1 MYEKNFLMYL
11 DNIKDDL
18 IDLAIYTKGEKGQIV
33 ALKGLREYLIVKK
46 KVHDFYNSITQKQID
61 EIHAKG
67 KLTPL
72 EAVQLWEFHDLCVES
87 RKSILSKNRCEYFN
101 ENCHECLMETA
112 LHKLEHDNIDFK
124 TTNSVVKEKEKNKII

>member
-1 MYEKNFLMYL
+1 MYEKIFLMYL
-11 DNIKDDL
+11 DNIEDDL
-18 IDLAIYTKGEKGQIV
+18 IDLVIYTKGEKGQIV
-33 ALKGLREYLIVKK
+33 ALKGLCEYLIVKK

-72 EAVQLWEFHDLCVES
+72 EALQLWEFHDLCVES

-112 LHKLEHDNIDFK
+112 LHK
-124 TTNSVVKEKEKNKII
+124 